1 MQFLILRNTRYCG
14 FIYNLDDFQIYWQK
28 VQAAERHGKQRI
40 KSIWTNRRFAVI
52 FCMVC
57 GFGIQGKGFL
67 SETMRNFW
75 IVSMVFLILLHIVSC
90 IMFYRSRNHTLHMMT
105 AIFPSIIFILT
116 GLLEQ
121 DPPLLLFAII
131 FAIGKYIW
139 PPNLKVNSVK

>member
-1 MQFLILRNTRYCG
+1 MQFFNFYGIPVITAL
-14 FIYNLDDFQIYWQK
+14 FI
-28 VQAAERHGKQRI
+28 
-40 KSIWTNRRFAVI
+40 IWMIF

-131 FAIGKYIW
+131 FAIGKIYMTA
-139 PPNLKVNSVK
+139 KSES

>member
-1 MQFLILRNTRYCG
+1 MQFFNVYGIPVIAAL
-14 FIYNLDDFQIYWQK
+14 FIIRMIFRCIDKKYKPPKDTVNRGLKAFEQI
-28 VQAAERHGKQRI
+28 GG
-40 KSIWTNRRFAVI
+40 FAVI

-57 GFGIQGKGFL
+57 GFGIHGKGFL

-75 IVSMVFLILLHIVSC
+75 IVSTVFLILLHIVSC

-131 FAIGKYIW
+131 FAIGKIYMTA
-139 PPNLKVNSVK
+139 KSES